1 MAYPLNGN
9 LKAFLQVIRHC
20 EGTAGPNGYRTLFG
34 GKLFDSFDRH
44 PAVYTEFTLKGKKY
58 TSSAAGAY
66 QFLKRTWDSLVKQNG
81 FKDFSPDNQDQ
92 GAVALIRGRGA
103 LRDVEEGRFE
113 AALTKCNREW
123 ASLPGSPYGQPV
135 KTVAYCK
142 QIYEQF
148 GGEYMV
154 APLVAAVAMSAA
166 KPFVTAAF
174 EALAKELPTL
184 GKIFGSGS
192 EVSNRNLQAAEAV
205 VNIVKDTIGA
215 KNEQEAVELVRSDP
229 EARKAAD
236 DAVRANA
243 FELFGMDFS
252 NVGEAREFDRKLS
265 EAPEPFYK
273 NSPAFW
279 ISILSLPLPYYVVY
293 RVLTGPLEF
302 FSNDVRASIAS
313 AVISLVLGGIIG
325 FWLGASFT
333 TSKSRGLNATPTQ

>member
-1 MAYPLNGN
+1 MAYTLNGN

-20 EGTAGPNGYRTLFG
+20 EGTAGPDGYRTLFG
-34 GKLFDSFDRH
+34 GKLFDSYDRH
-44 PAVYTEFTLKGKKY
+44 PAIYTKFTLKGKSY

-66 QFLKRTWDSLVKQNG
+66 QFLKGTWDNLVKQNK
-81 FKDFSPDNQDQ
+81 FPDFSPDSQDQ

-113 AALTKCNREW
+113 VALKKCNKEW

-135 KTVAYCK
+135 KTVEYCK
-142 QIYEQF
+142 QIYKQF

-166 KPFVTAAF
+166 KPFVMAAF

-192 EVSNRNLQAAEAV
+192 DVSNRNLQAAEAI
-205 VNIVKDTIGA
+205 VNIVKETVGA
-215 KNEQEAVELVRSDP
+215 KNEQEAVDIVRNDTS
-229 EARKAAD
+229 ARQAAD
-236 DAVRANA
+236 DAVRSNA

-252 NVGEAREFDRKLS
+252 NVGEAREFNQKFADSKS
-265 EAPEPFYK
+265 GFWT

-279 ISILSLPLPYYVVY
+279 VTVMTIPLPYYVVH
-293 RVLTGPLEF
+293 RVMTGPLEL
-302 FSNDVRASIAS
+302 FSTDVRASIAS
-313 AVISLVLGGIIG
+313 AVVSMVLGGVIG

-333 TSKSRGLNATPTQ
+333 TSKSRGLNATPSQ